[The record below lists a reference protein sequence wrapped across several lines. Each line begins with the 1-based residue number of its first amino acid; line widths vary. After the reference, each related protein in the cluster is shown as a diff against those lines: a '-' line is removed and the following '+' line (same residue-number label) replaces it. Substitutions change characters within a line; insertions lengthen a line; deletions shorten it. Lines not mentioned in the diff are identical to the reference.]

1 MKVIDLHNHTGFSFV
16 TKTGKVINMKIIAA
30 TTNKG
35 KIREFQEILGELG
48 YEVVSMHDEG
58 IDVEV
63 EETGTTF
70 SENALIKARA
80 IALLCNYPV
89 IADDSG
95 LCVDAMDG
103 APGIYSARF
112 AGEDANDYDRNVK
125 LLETLKDEEN
135 RKAQYVAAIAYVTPD
150 GTELTAEGT
159 VEGEILR
166 EEHGTGGFGYD
177 PLFFCTEI
185 GKCFG
190 LATPDEKNAV
200 SHRGRALKKLCEML
214 KEEK

>member
-1 MKVIDLHNHTGFSFV
+1 
-16 TKTGKVINMKIIAA
+16 MKIVAA

-35 KIREFQEILGELG
+35 KIREFQEILSELG

-63 EETGTTF
+63 EETGSTF

-80 IALLCNYPV
+80 VSLLCDYPV

-112 AGEDANDYDRNVK
+112 AGEDATDYDRNVK
-125 LLETLKDEEN
+125 LLETLEGEDN
-135 RKAQYVAAIAYVTPD
+135 RKAQYVAAIAYIAPD
-150 GTELTAEGT
+150 GTEITTEGKI
-159 VEGEILR
+159 EGEILT

-177 PLFFCTEI
+177 PLFWCTEI
-185 GKCFG
+185 KKCFG
-190 LATPDEKNAV
+190 EATPDEKNAV
-200 SHRGRALKKLCEML
+200 SHRGRALKKLYEIL
-214 KEEK
+214 KEEN

>member
-1 MKVIDLHNHTGFSFV
+1 
-16 TKTGKVINMKIIAA
+16 MKIVAA

-35 KIREFQEILGELG
+35 KIREFQEILSELG

-63 EETGTTF
+63 EETGSTF

-80 IALLCNYPV
+80 VSLLCDYPV

-112 AGEDANDYDRNVK
+112 AGEDATDYDRNVK
-125 LLETLKDEEN
+125 LLETLDGEEN
-135 RKAQYVAAIAYVTPD
+135 RKAQYVAAIAYISPD
-150 GTELTAEGT
+150 GTEITTEGKI
-159 VEGEILR
+159 EGEILT

-177 PLFFCTEI
+177 PLFWCTEI
-185 GKCFG
+185 KKCFG
-190 LATPDEKNAV
+190 EATPDEKNAV
-200 SHRGRALKKLCEML
+200 SHRGRALKKLYEIL

>member
-1 MKVIDLHNHTGFSFV
+1 
-16 TKTGKVINMKIIAA
+16 MKIVAA

-35 KIREFQEILGELG
+35 KIREFQEILSELG

-63 EETGTTF
+63 EETGSTF

-80 IALLCNYPV
+80 VSLLCDYPV

-112 AGEDANDYDRNVK
+112 AGEDATDYDRNIK
-125 LLETLKDEEN
+125 LLETLEGEEN
-135 RKAQYVAAIAYVTPD
+135 RKAQYVAAIAYIEPD
-150 GTELTAEGT
+150 GTEITTEGII
-159 VEGEILR
+159 EGEILT

-177 PLFFCTEI
+177 PLFWCTEI
-185 GKCFG
+185 KKCFG
-190 LATPDEKNAV
+190 EATPDEKNAV
-200 SHRGRALKKLCEML
+200 SHRGRALKKLCDIL

>member
-1 MKVIDLHNHTGFSFV
+1 
-16 TKTGKVINMKIIAA
+16 MKIIAA

-48 YEVVSMHDEG
+48 YQVVSMHDEG

-80 IALLCNYPV
+80 IALLCDYPV

-112 AGEDANDYDRNVK
+112 AGDDATDYDRNVK

-135 RKAQYVAAIAYVTPD
+135 RKAQYVAAIAYVAPD
-150 GTELTAEGT
+150 GTEMTTEGT
-159 VEGEILR
+159 VDGEILR

-214 KEEK
+214 KEEN

>member
-1 MKVIDLHNHTGFSFV
+1 MKV
-16 TKTGKVINMKIIAA
+16 IAA

-48 YEVVSMHDEG
+48 FEVVSMHDEG

-70 SENALIKARA
+70 CENALIKARA
-80 IALLCNYPV
+80 IALLCDYPV

-112 AGEDANDYDRNVK
+112 AGEDATDYDRNVK

-135 RKAQYVAAIAYVTPD
+135 RKAQYVAAIAYVAPD

-159 VEGEILR
+159 VDGVILT

-177 PLFFCTEI
+177 PLFWCTEI
-185 GKCFG
+185 EKCFG
-190 LATPDEKNAV
+190 EATPDEKNAV
-200 SHRGRALKKLCEML
+200 SHRGRALKKLCKLL
-214 KEEK
+214 KEEN

>member
-1 MKVIDLHNHTGFSFV
+1 
-16 TKTGKVINMKIIAA
+16 MKIVAA

-63 EETGTTF
+63 EETGSTF

-80 IALLCNYPV
+80 VSLLCDAPV

-112 AGEDANDYDRNVK
+112 AGEDATDYDRNVK
-125 LLETLKDEEN
+125 LLETLEGEEN
-135 RKAQYVAAIAYVTPD
+135 RKARYVAAIAYISPD
-150 GTELTAEGT
+150 GTEITTEGII
-159 VEGEILR
+159 EGEILT

-177 PLFFCTEI
+177 PLFWCTEI
-185 GKCFG
+185 KKCFG
-190 LATPDEKNAV
+190 EATPDEKNAV
-200 SHRGRALKKLCEML
+200 SHRGRALKKLCEIL
-214 KEEK
+214 KEEN

>member
-1 MKVIDLHNHTGFSFV
+1 
-16 TKTGKVINMKIIAA
+16 MKIVAA

-48 YEVVSMHDEG
+48 YEVVSMRDAG

-63 EETGTTF
+63 EETGSTF

-80 IALLCNYPV
+80 VALLCDSPV

-112 AGEDANDYDRNVK
+112 AGEDATDYDRNVK
-125 LLETLKDEEN
+125 LLETLEGEEN
-135 RKAQYVAAIAYVTPD
+135 RKAQYVAAIAYISPD
-150 GTELTAEGT
+150 GKEITTEGT
-159 VEGEILR
+159 IEGEILT

-177 PLFFCTEI
+177 PLFWCTEI
-185 GKCFG
+185 KKCFG
-190 LATPDEKNAV
+190 LATPDEKV
-200 SHRGRALKKLCEML
+200 KDISEKLGYR
-214 KEEK
+214 

>member
-1 MKVIDLHNHTGFSFV
+1 
-16 TKTGKVINMKIIAA
+16 MKIVAA

-48 YEVVSMHDEG
+48 YEVVSMRDAG

-63 EETGTTF
+63 EETGSTF

-80 IALLCNYPV
+80 VALLCDSPV

-112 AGEDANDYDRNVK
+112 AGEDATDYDRNVK
-125 LLETLKDEEN
+125 LLETLEGEEN
-135 RKAQYVAAIAYVTPD
+135 RKAQYVAAIAYISPD
-150 GTELTAEGT
+150 GKEITTEGT
-159 VEGEILR
+159 IEGEILT

-177 PLFFCTEI
+177 PLFWCTEI
-185 GKCFG
+185 KKCFG

-200 SHRGRALKKLCEML
+200 SHRGRALKKLCDIL
-214 KEEK
+214 KEEN

>member
-1 MKVIDLHNHTGFSFV
+1 
-16 TKTGKVINMKIIAA
+16 MKIVAA

-35 KIREFQEILGELG
+35 KIREFQEILSELG

-63 EETGTTF
+63 EETGSTF

-80 IALLCNYPV
+80 VSLLCDYPV

-112 AGEDANDYDRNVK
+112 AGEDATDYDRNVK
-125 LLETLKDEEN
+125 LLETLEGEDN
-135 RKAQYVAAIAYVTPD
+135 RKAQYVAAIAYIAPD
-150 GTELTAEGT
+150 GTEITTEGKI
-159 VEGEILR
+159 EGEILT

-177 PLFFCTEI
+177 PLFWCTEI
-185 GKCFG
+185 KKCFG
-190 LATPDEKNAV
+190 EATPDEKNAV
-200 SHRGRALKKLCEML
+200 SHRGRALKKLCEIL

>member
-1 MKVIDLHNHTGFSFV
+1 
-16 TKTGKVINMKIIAA
+16 MKIVAA

-63 EETGTTF
+63 EETGATF
-70 SENALIKARA
+70 AENALIKARA
-80 IALLCNYPV
+80 VAMLCDLPV
-89 IADDSG
+89 ISDDSG
-95 LCVDAMDG
+95 LCVDALDG

-112 AGEDANDYDRNVK
+112 AGEEATDKDRNIK
-125 LLETLKDEEN
+125 LLEVMKDKKD
-135 RKAQYVAAIAYVTPD
+135 RKAQYVASIAFITPD
-150 GTELTAEGT
+150 GEEITTEGII
-159 VEGEILR
+159 EGEIMQ
-166 EEHGTGGFGYD
+166 EEQGDGGFGYD
-177 PLFFCTEI
+177 PLFMCTEI

-200 SHRGRALKKLCEML
+200 SHRGRALKKLCEIL
-214 KEEK
+214 KEQVG

>member
-1 MKVIDLHNHTGFSFV
+1 
-16 TKTGKVINMKIIAA
+16 MKIVAA

-48 YEVVSMHDEG
+48 YEVVSMHDVG

-63 EETGTTF
+63 EETGSTF

-80 IALLCNYPV
+80 VALLCDLPV

-95 LCVDAMDG
+95 LCVDALDG

-112 AGEDANDYDRNVK
+112 AGEDATDYDRNVK
-125 LLETLKDEEN
+125 LLETLDGEKN
-135 RKAQYVAAIAYVTPD
+135 RKAQYVAAIAYISPD
-150 GTELTAEGT
+150 GEEITTEGII
-159 VEGEILR
+159 EGEILT

-177 PLFFCTEI
+177 PLFWCTEI
-185 GKCFG
+185 KKCFG
-190 LATPDEKNAV
+190 EATPDEKNAV
-200 SHRGRALKKLCEML
+200 SHRGRALKKLCEIL

>member
-1 MKVIDLHNHTGFSFV
+1 
-16 TKTGKVINMKIIAA
+16 MKIIAA

-63 EETGTTF
+63 EETGSTF
-70 SENALIKARA
+70 CENALIKARA
-80 IALLCNYPV
+80 VSLLCDFPV

-95 LCVDAMDG
+95 LCVDALDG

-112 AGEDANDYDRNVK
+112 AGEEATDYDRNVK
-125 LLETLKDEEN
+125 LLETLEGEEN
-135 RKAQYVAAIAYVTPD
+135 RKAQYVAAIAYILPD
-150 GTELTAEGT
+150 GTEITTEGT
-159 VEGEILR
+159 IEGEILT

-177 PLFFCTEI
+177 PIFWCCEI
-185 GKCFG
+185 KKCFG
-190 LATPDEKNAV
+190 EATPDEKNAV
-200 SHRGRALKKLCEML
+200 SHRGRALEKLCDIL

>member
-1 MKVIDLHNHTGFSFV
+1 
-16 TKTGKVINMKIIAA
+16 MKIVAA

-48 YEVVSMHDEG
+48 FDVVSMHDEG

-63 EETGTTF
+63 EETGSTF

-80 IALLCNYPV
+80 VSLLCDAPV

-112 AGEDANDYDRNVK
+112 AGEDATDYDRNVK
-125 LLETLKDEEN
+125 LLKTLEGEEN
-135 RKAQYVAAIAYVTPD
+135 RKAQYVAAIAYISPD
-150 GTELTAEGT
+150 GKEITTEGII
-159 VEGEILR
+159 EGEILT

-177 PLFFCTEI
+177 PLFWCTEI
-185 GKCFG
+185 KKCFG
-190 LATPDEKNAV
+190 EATPDEKNAV
-200 SHRGRALKKLCEML
+200 SHRGRALKKLCEIL
-214 KEEK
+214 KEEN

>member
-1 MKVIDLHNHTGFSFV
+1 
-16 TKTGKVINMKIIAA
+16 MKIVAA

-63 EETGTTF
+63 EETGSTF
-70 SENALIKARA
+70 AENALIKARA
-80 IALLCNYPV
+80 VSLLCDYPV

-95 LCVDAMDG
+95 LCVEALDG

-112 AGEDANDYDRNVK
+112 AGDDATDEDRNIK
-125 LLETLKDEEN
+125 LLEEMKDKEN
-135 RKAQYVAAIAYVTPD
+135 RKAQYVASIAFIFPD
-150 GTELTAEGT
+150 GREITTEGT
-159 VEGEILR
+159 IDGEIMT
-166 EEHGTGGFGYD
+166 EEHGNGGFGYD
-177 PLFFCTEI
+177 PLFMCTEI

-190 LATPDEKNAV
+190 LATPEEKNAV
-200 SHRGRALKKLCEML
+200 SHRGRALQKLCKIL
-214 KEEK
+214 KEQVE

>member
-1 MKVIDLHNHTGFSFV
+1 
-16 TKTGKVINMKIIAA
+16 MKIVAA

-48 YEVVSMHDEG
+48 YEVVSMHDMG

-63 EETGTTF
+63 EETGSTF

-80 IALLCNYPV
+80 VALLCDSPV

-112 AGEDANDYDRNVK
+112 AGEDATDYDRNVK
-125 LLETLKDEEN
+125 LLETLEGEEN
-135 RKAQYVAAIAYVTPD
+135 RKAQYVAAIAYISPD
-150 GTELTAEGT
+150 GKEITTEGII
-159 VEGEILR
+159 EGEILT

-177 PLFFCTEI
+177 PLFWCTEI
-185 GKCFG
+185 KKCFG
-190 LATPDEKNAV
+190 EATPDEKNAV
-200 SHRGRALKKLCEML
+200 SHRGRALKKLCEIL
-214 KEEK
+214 KEEN

>member
-1 MKVIDLHNHTGFSFV
+1 
-16 TKTGKVINMKIIAA
+16 MKIVAA

-35 KIREFQEILGELG
+35 KIREFQEILSELG

-63 EETGTTF
+63 EETGSTF

-80 IALLCNYPV
+80 VALLCNHPV

-112 AGEDANDYDRNVK
+112 AGEDATDYDRNVK
-125 LLETLKDEEN
+125 LLETLEGEEN
-135 RKAQYVAAIAYVTPD
+135 RKAQYVAAIAYISPD
-150 GTELTAEGT
+150 GEEITTEGII
-159 VEGEILR
+159 EGEILT

-177 PLFFCTEI
+177 PLFWCTEI
-185 GKCFG
+185 KKCFG
-190 LATPDEKNAV
+190 EATPDEKNAV
-200 SHRGRALKKLCEML
+200 SHRGRALKKLCEIL
-214 KEEK
+214 KEER

>member
-1 MKVIDLHNHTGFSFV
+1 
-16 TKTGKVINMKIIAA
+16 MKIVAA

-63 EETGTTF
+63 EETGSTF

-80 IALLCNYPV
+80 VSLLCDSPV

-112 AGEDANDYDRNVK
+112 AGEDATDYDRNVK
-125 LLETLKDEEN
+125 LLETLEGEEN
-135 RKAQYVAAIAYVTPD
+135 RRAQYVAAIAYISPD
-150 GTELTAEGT
+150 GTEITTEGII
-159 VEGEILR
+159 EGEILT

-177 PLFFCTEI
+177 PLFWCTEI
-185 GKCFG
+185 KKCFG
-190 LATPDEKNAV
+190 EATPDEKNAV
-200 SHRGRALKKLCEML
+200 SHRGRALKKLCEIL

>member
-1 MKVIDLHNHTGFSFV
+1 
-16 TKTGKVINMKIIAA
+16 MKIVAA

-35 KIREFQEILGELG
+35 KIREFQEILSELG

-63 EETGTTF
+63 EETGSTF

-80 IALLCNYPV
+80 VSLLCDYPV

-112 AGEDANDYDRNVK
+112 AGEDATDYDRNVK
-125 LLETLKDEEN
+125 LLETLEGEDN
-135 RKAQYVAAIAYVTPD
+135 RKAQYVAAIAYIAPD
-150 GTELTAEGT
+150 GTEITTEGKI
-159 VEGEILR
+159 EGEILT

-177 PLFFCTEI
+177 PLFWCTEI
-185 GKCFG
+185 KKCFG
-190 LATPDEKNAV
+190 EATPDEKNAV
-200 SHRGRALKKLCEML
+200 SHRGRALKKLCEIL
-214 KEEK
+214 KEEN